1 MDKLDLKWVK
11 QDIKQIQENQLSNQL
26 ELVKAQTKNTILET
40 RVNELEKEICRQRDC
55 RRANFW
61 FLFGLVFIVFILISL
76 VMRKQ

>member
-40 RVNELEKEICRQRDC
+40 RVNELAKEVRRQRDC
-55 RRANFW
+55 RRVDFLVFVWVGVYCVYPN
-61 FLFGLVFIVFILISL
+61 LFGCA
-76 VMRKQ
+76 